1 MGVTGVMVADREALR
16 LAIQANGLYVC
27 APGEAIPGQNGE
39 EWHNVFRVRRITQ
52 DGGWLSLICTLLTE
66 MMVEDGLDPG
76 EVQFAGAET
85 GSIPLVAALA
95 LRHATTGF
103 TARKK
108 ARNHGARNLIEGPMT
123 DKPVVL
129 IDDLVSAG
137 HRVWQCVDTIGIRA
151 SHLTIHP
158 SVYTL
163 LRNKGDGPLKRG
175 QTELPVR
182 AVFKRADFDF
192 AYVPSRVFAYR
203 DMLR

>member
-1 MGVTGVMVADREALR
+1 MVAMADREDLKQ
-16 LAIQANGLYVC
+16 AIQANGLYVC
-27 APGEAIPGQNGE
+27 APGEAIPGQEGA

-52 DGGWLSLICTLLTE
+52 DGRWLPLICDLLTE
-66 MMVEDGLDPG
+66 MMTEDGLELG
-76 EVQFAGAET
+76 RVQFAGTET

-95 LRHATTGF
+95 MRHGTTAF

-123 DKPVVL
+123 DRPVVL
-129 IDDLVSAG
+129 VDDLVSAG

-151 SHLTIHP
+151 SHLAIHP
-158 SVYTL
+158 AVYTL
-163 LRNKGDGPLKRG
+163 LRNKGEGPLKRG

-182 AVFKRADFDF
+182 MVFKRADFDF
-192 AYVPSRVFAYR
+192 AYVPSRVFAYK